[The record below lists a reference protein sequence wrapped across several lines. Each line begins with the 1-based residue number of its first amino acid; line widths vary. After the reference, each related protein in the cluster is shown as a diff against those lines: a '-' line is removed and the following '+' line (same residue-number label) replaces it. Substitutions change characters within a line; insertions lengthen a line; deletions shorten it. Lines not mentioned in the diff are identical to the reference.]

1 MSSTQP
7 ICILSIAGS
16 DSSGGAGIQADIRT
30 ISALGGY
37 GATAITAIT
46 AQNTLGIHAQSAI
59 AADLIRAQID
69 AIASDMLISAVKIGM
84 LPTPASVLTTA
95 QAISDY
101 QLTPLVLD
109 TVLHATTGA
118 ALSTPDTSAA
128 IRQYLFP
135 LTQLVTPN
143 LDECRH
149 YTGLAITQREHM
161 KTAAQAFLEMGCA
174 AVLIKGGH
182 LLDADLTDYYLDRT
196 GQAHW
201 FNHARIASTNL
212 HGTGCTLSAAI
223 ATELGKGR
231 AMLSAIQTAIDFV
244 QRAIHAAQH
253 ERIGQGYGPI
263 QQGSASCQ

>member
-1 MSSTQP
+1 
-7 ICILSIAGS
+7 
-16 DSSGGAGIQADIRT
+16 
-30 ISALGGY
+30 
-37 GATAITAIT
+37 
-46 AQNTLGIHAQSAI
+46 
-59 AADLIRAQID
+59 
-69 AIASDMLISAVKIGM
+69 M